1 MFINKYAPVG
11 PGRSTEI
18 NFGRYQ
24 NKGSGNTAVEPPQKP
39 PEDEINLSNENKK
52 MADYFTKLTLKLF
65 KIETDD
71 KELKTDIKQINTGL
85 NYFI

>member
-24 NKGSGNTAVEPPQKP
+24 NKSSGNISADSPRQPA
-39 PEDEINLSNENKK
+39 EDEISLSNENKNL
-52 MADYFTKLTLKLF
+52 ADYFTKLTLKLF
-65 KIETDD
+65 KIETDE
-71 KELKTDIKQINTGL
+71 KELNQDLKQINTGL